1 MSDTATSGARPTLAA
16 VAELAG
22 VSASTASLAFSGSG
36 PVSAATRERV
46 LAAAEQLGYG
56 GPDPRA
62 AALRRGRS
70 GVVGVVM
77 EDRLADAF
85 RDPMNVAM
93 LDGVADEAGAAGAS
107 LLLLTE
113 SGGELSHLT
122 SAPMDAAILVGCSTR
137 IDESVDRLRLRG
149 LPVVAVEA
157 EERAGVF
164 TIGLDNRRASA
175 EGARHLRSLGH
186 ERVAVVA
193 LPLQPSS
200 GSAPLPA
207 DWETRTT
214 SHTALERLRGVRD
227 VYPEFDG
234 AVATGSTVDAGLEA
248 GRLVLSLS
256 PRPTAVIAQSD
267 LLAVGVLRAAEEAGL
282 SIPDDL
288 SVLGFDGIRPEL
300 VRPWDL
306 TTLVQPA
313 QEKGRAAGAAVVRLL
328 AGEEPAAASFTC
340 QLHVGRTTGPV
351 TRSLPS

>member
-1 MSDTATSGARPTLAA
+1 MSDLAIPPRPTLAA

-85 RDPMNVAM
+85 RDPINVAM
-93 LDGVADEAGAAGAS
+93 LDGVADEAGAAGAG

-113 SGGELSHLT
+113 SGGEVGQLT

-137 IDESVDRLRLRG
+137 LDESVDRLRRRG
-149 LPVVAVEA
+149 LPVVAIEA
-157 EERAGVF
+157 DDREGVL
-164 TIGLDNRRASA
+164 TIGLDNREASA
-175 EGARHLRSLGH
+175 AGAEHLRSLGH
-186 ERVAVVA
+186 TSVAVVA
-193 LPLQPSS
+193 LPLD
-200 GSAPLPA
+200 GTGGGTPLPA
-207 DWETRTT
+207 DWESRATVHTT
-214 SHTALERLRGVRD
+214 IERLRGLRD
-227 VYPEFDG
+227 VYPDFPG
-234 AVATGSTVDAGLEA
+234 VVATGSTIEAGMDAGRELLA
-248 GRLVLSLS
+248 LT
-256 PRPTAVIAQSD
+256 PRPTAIVAQSD

-282 SIPDDL
+282 RIPHDL
-288 SVLGFDGIRPEL
+288 SVIGFDGIRPEL

-328 AGEEPAAASFTC
+328 AGETPEPACFRCA
-340 QLHVGRTTGPV
+340 LHVGATTGPA
-351 TRSLPS
+351 PSVR

>member
-1 MSDTATSGARPTLAA
+1 MSETATSPARPTLSA

-36 PVSAATRERV
+36 PVSPATRERV

-113 SGGELSHLT
+113 SGGETGNVT

-137 IDESVDRLRLRG
+137 LDESVDRLRRRG
-149 LPVVAVEA
+149 LPIVAVEA
-157 EERAGVF
+157 GEREGVL
-164 TIGLDNRRASA
+164 TIGLDNRNASA
-175 EGARHLRSLGH
+175 DGARHVRSLGH
-186 ERVAVVA
+186 ERVAVVT
-193 LPLQPSS
+193 LPLHPGS
-200 GSAPLPA
+200 GPTPLPG
-207 DWETRTT
+207 DWETTTT

-227 VYPEFDG
+227 VYPQFDG
-234 AVATGSTVDAGLEA
+234 VVATGSAVDAGAEA
-248 GRLVLSLS
+248 GRALLAVS
-256 PRPTAVIAQSD
+256 PRPTAILAQSD

-282 SIPDDL
+282 RIPEDL
-288 SVLGFDGIRPEL
+288 SVVGFDGIRAEL

-328 AGEEPAAASFTC
+328 AGETAEPASFSC
-340 QLHVGRTTGPV
+340 ELHVGATTGPAP
-351 TRSLPS
+351 R